1 MLIYLG
7 FGALVIALLTAL
19 FGVVAAVYATR
30 SGGKAANWLE
40 SARRSMVISFP
51 LLTVALLC
59 LAALLALGDFQV
71 QFVYSVTSRAMPLH
85 LKVSALWGGQAGSLL
100 FWCWLLA
107 AFLLAAAQRTWAQ
120 EQDMLPYMVI
130 VGQIT
135 LAFFLGLII
144 LIENPFARFWLLP
157 NGEQVAAVFQPR
169 VALPLL
175 PPDGRGLNP
184 LLRHPGMILHPPM
197 LYLGFVAYVIPFA
210 LAVAALITG
219 RSDDAWIRAA
229 RRWVLIAWLFLS
241 LGLILGARWAYDVL
255 GWGGYWGWDP
265 VEIAALM
272 PWLSSTAFLHS
283 MVIQERRGL
292 FKRWNVVLIII
303 TYALVILGT
312 FLTRSGVLSSVHA
325 FAQSAIGPLFF
336 AFIAAVLM
344 ISLGLLLWR
353 WNALRAEGE
362 VHSLLSREAFF
373 LFNNF
378 LFMGV
383 LAVCLW
389 GVLFPLVSELIGGQR
404 ITVGPPFYERAIAPL
419 FGALMFLMAAAPLSA
434 WKRSTFR
441 SLAGTGWKPAVASL
455 FVPAVSLVFGVRNP
469 VALIGLW
476 LAGMVVIFSLYE
488 YGRAVVLRRRRTGQR
503 WITALWTLAG
513 SNRRRYGGYIIHLG
527 MALMALG
534 IIGIELF
541 QAETQ
546 GTLAQGESLRLRD
559 YNITYRSL
567 AVFDT
572 SDLRYVVRAAIGVE
586 KDGVLLGELHPRVD
600 YYYDSEQQV
609 TVPAVRATLLDDL
622 YVVLVDW
629 EPISLQAATFKVYD
643 NPLVSWLW
651 IGALVFVVGVMVALW
666 PQKDEEG

>member
-1 MLIYLG
+1 MLVHLG

-19 FGVVAAVYATR
+19 FGIVAAVCATR
-30 SGGKAANWLE
+30 TTRHMADWLE
-40 SARRSMVISFP
+40 SARRSMLLSFP

-59 LAALLALGDFQV
+59 LATLLALGDFQV
-71 QFVYSVTSRAMPLH
+71 QFVYSVTSRTMPLH

-107 AFLLAAAQRTWAQ
+107 AFLLAAAQCRWAR
-120 EQDMLPYMVI
+120 EQALLPYIIMVS
-130 VGQIT
+130 QIT
-135 LAFFLGLII
+135 LAFFLGLVV

-169 VALPLL
+169 AALPLL

-229 RRWVLIAWLFLS
+229 RHWVLIAWLFLS

-283 MVIQERRGL
+283 MVIQERREL

-303 TYALVILGT
+303 TYALVILGA

-336 AFIAAVLM
+336 VFIAAVLM

-353 WNALRAEGE
+353 WNDLRAEGE
-362 VHSLLSREAFF
+362 IHSLLSREAFF

-389 GVLFPLVSELIGGQR
+389 GVLFPLVSELVGGQK
-404 ITVGPPFYERAIAPL
+404 ITVGPPFYERAVAPL
-419 FGALMFLMAAAPLSA
+419 FGALMLLMAAAPLSA
-434 WKRSTFR
+434 WKRSTFK
-441 SLAGTGWKPAVASL
+441 SLLGAGWKPAAMSL
-455 FVPAVSLVFGVRNP
+455 FIPVVLLVCGIRSP

-476 LAGMVVIFSLYE
+476 LAGAVVIFSLYE
-488 YGRAVVLRRRRTGQR
+488 YGRSVVLRQRRTGQR
-503 WITALWTLAG
+503 WFTALWTLAD
-513 SNRRRYGGYIIHLG
+513 SNRRRYGGYIVHLG

-559 YNITYRSL
+559 YRVTHHSL
-567 AVFDT
+567 AVFET
-572 SDLRYVVRAAIGVE
+572 SDLRYVARAAIGVE
-586 KDGVLLGELHPRVD
+586 KDGMSLGKLYPRVD

-609 TVPAVRATLLDDL
+609 TVPAVRTTLLDDL
-622 YVVLVDW
+622 YIVLVDW
-629 EPISLQAATFKVYD
+629 EPISLQAATFKIYD

-651 IGALVFVVGVMVALW
+651 IGALVFLLGIVVALW
-666 PQKDEEG
+666 PHRNEGF